1 MEPWVIVVIALGTLG
16 VLSLIPAAIKWHA
29 ERTIAW
35 FNLRRLELD
44 RPIDQYTRL
53 LLDENGM
60 TGVEVKVCG
69 FWKSLFVGNTYAYR
83 HHTVWLSSWTARR
96 PTRPILPSPVVS
108 WRSQRIVKRADT
120 APRLSPPIALWNL
133 SRSFWYR

>member
-29 ERTIAW
+29 EITIAW

-53 LLDENGM
+53 LSEATTKYAQHKYQIAQPKAADAARNSE
-60 TGVEVKVCG
+60 TVR
-69 FWKSLFVGNTYAYR
+69 VGG
-83 HHTVWLSSWTARR
+83 
-96 PTRPILPSPVVS
+96 
-108 WRSQRIVKRADT
+108 
-120 APRLSPPIALWNL
+120 NL
-133 SRSFWYR
+133 IGNLLK